1 MEEKEICYPYAY
13 GRLNASL
20 DMLATNLEM
29 ACIKEDI
36 EVDDKVFDMLKKLV
50 KERQTVAAVESI
62 DKH

>member
-50 KERQTVAAVESI
+50 KERQTVAAVESV

>member
-1 MEEKEICYPYAY
+1 MEKEICYPYAY

-50 KERQTVAAVESI
+50 KERQSVAAVESF